1 METSMQGVKYKP
13 TVKIS
18 KGRFWRNSFLYS
30 NVYTKNVKKKKIFQ
44 QSPDTIYLKMSGD
57 ELKDEVVQQI
67 NNCPKVLRKLSQ
79 LKYAYKRSRYR
90 DTLSHH

>member
-1 METSMQGVKYKP
+1 MFTQR
-13 TVKIS
+13 T
-18 KGRFWRNSFLYS
+18 L
-30 NVYTKNVKKKKIFQ
+30 KNKMFQ
-44 QSPDTIYLKMSGD
+44 HSPDTIYFKMSGD
-57 ELKDEVVQQI
+57 ELKGEMVQQI